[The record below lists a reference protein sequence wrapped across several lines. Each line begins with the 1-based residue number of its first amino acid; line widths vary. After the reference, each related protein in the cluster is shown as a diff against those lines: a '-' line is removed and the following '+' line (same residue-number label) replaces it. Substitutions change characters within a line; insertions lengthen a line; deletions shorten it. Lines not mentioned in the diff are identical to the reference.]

1 MKHRIWRCDTCE
13 YRELLSVT
21 RNEYKDV
28 VLTLD
33 GGEVLQFTPRNDMP
47 TPPLERI
54 ELAGRGR
61 DSKTK
66 ELSEVAFIVLKN
78 PRESFTG
85 NIRVFTAARPPVD
98 AVTTPTDN
106 GKPKTK
112 QRQAVTQSEAAKL
125 CGVTEETIRRWEKG
139 EGTPSRYP
147 GRHDAVTLR
156 AWAAWR
162 EEAANIKRGLTKMT
176 IVRDMDRATQKKQHS
191 DWQADMRRRGA
202 TGYRSS
208 DY

>member
-112 QRQAVTQSEAAKL
+112 RRQDVTQSEAAKI
-125 CGVTEETIRRWEKG
+125 CGKKEKTIRRWDKG
-139 EGTPSRYP
+139 EGMPEGYP
-147 GRHDAVTLR
+147 GRGDAVALKTWDAR
-156 AWAAWR
+156 R
-162 EEAANIKRGLTKMT
+162 KEAANVKRAIKKT
-176 IVRDMDRATQKKQHS
+176 IPIDPHKLSESER
-191 DWQADMRRRGA
+191 WQADMKGRGV
-202 TGYRSS
+202 TGHRQS
-208 DY
+208 DYN

>member
-112 QRQAVTQSEAAKL
+112 RRQDVTQSDRTEWTLQALEKVAAIW
-125 CGVTEETIRRWEKG
+125 V
-139 EGTPSRYP
+139 
-147 GRHDAVTLR
+147 
-156 AWAAWR
+156 AWR
-162 EEAANIKRGLTKMT
+162 RNHNTQTMGGRERDCFEKHKDTLPVCIKTAKDFQNCKECARKHGLIPKHN
-176 IVRDMDRATQKKQHS
+176 RK
-191 DWQADMRRRGA
+191 RRKSAG
-202 TGYRSS
+202 
-208 DY
+208 